1 MLQIQRA
8 LVAAG
13 LAALALSGCGIGYN
27 QLLFVTKSN
36 VGVDFDATPPTAEIA
51 VSRVEGVVQP
61 TFEDGKTLPVMSSF
75 SPESKGLFAG
85 RVGQTFATGDA
96 ALTMARLYD
105 DVDRT
110 VSGSSSKSWAQ
121 SMREEFDA
129 RLALSAKPVLP
140 PRLSFLEKDVRPVFF
155 TTSTSLG
162 LRVSWSGMTA
172 TYPDSMH
179 LGFRRKEIAWTPI
192 AYSQQGT
199 SHHVAVPSLLA
210 TIDVVGDVASPGDA
224 SGQWLQYFA
233 TGDPATALALR
244 QGVRQAMLARL
255 DPGTATLL
263 VAEPSASRLSV
274 MRTVL
279 QDLESRAKDGD
290 ASAGHHVSRLNDL
303 GALVPAT
310 QPFATYSDDPD
321 DPTNIVTE
329 RKAGDPIGLDRTGA
343 NRFLDYWSRIRS
355 TTEKLEQAST
365 SKIDGQVVSAQELQG
380 IRNEV
385 AAIGSEFAS
394 RLKGRKE
401 MQDAFEYWLNLPE

>member
-105 DVDRT
+105 DVDQT

-255 DPGTATLL
+255 DPGTVKVPVTRVPVL
-263 VAEPSASRLSV
+263 RDMLSG
-274 MRTVL
+274 L
-279 QDLESRAKDGD
+279 KSRADEGD
-290 ASAGHHVSRLNDL
+290 AVARQHLSKLDDL
-303 GALVPAT
+303 GKIVPST
-310 QPFATYSDDPD
+310 FPFATYSDDPD
-321 DPTNIVTE
+321 DPDNILTDN
-329 RKAGDPIGLDRTGA
+329 KPGDPLSPGSSGADRA
-343 NRFLDYWSRIRS
+343 LDYLAFSSATIG
-355 TTEKLEQAST
+355 KLKTAT
-365 SKIDGQVVSAQELQG
+365 KIDGTAVTAEERREKRDR
-380 IRNEV
+380 I
-385 AAIGSEFAS
+385 AA
-394 RLKGRKE
+394 LKSDFERQMAARE
-401 MQDAFEYWLNLPE
+401 DIQNAFDYWWSGATE